1 MDFLLNKLKD
11 ILLNAGVKDSIAD
24 WSSILVLV
32 AISLSIIF
40 LIDFVIRKI
49 IRSIF
54 SKIADKTKTDFDDI
68 MINHKVPR
76 NIAHIVP
83 VVLIYN
89 IIPNIFYEHLDLKL
103 FLEKLILVSVVVSI
117 VWAIRSVFK
126 SIKIFFKSIERLR
139 DKPIDSYIQV
149 LMIFVWLTGIFGI
162 LAIVTGISFWEFM
175 AGIGTVSAVIIL
187 VFKDTILGFVASI
200 QVSVNDMVRIG
211 DWITFEK
218 YGADGDV
225 IEINLAT
232 VKVRNFDHTIT
243 TIPTY
248 ALISDSFKN
257 WRGMTES
264 KGRRIKRSLNIRIS
278 SIRHLNDSDIQK
290 ISKIDLI
297 KKYIKNK
304 SDEIIDY
311 NKTSF
316 ADKSLLINGRNLT
329 NIGVFRKY
337 IECFVENHSAINNDL
352 MIMARQL
359 EPGENGL
366 PIQIYAFSND
376 KRWQN
381 FEYIIADIFD
391 HLIASA
397 PSFDLE
403 IHENKFKG

>member
-1 MDFLLNKLKD
+1 MDFFLNKLKD

-40 LIDFVIRKI
+40 LINFVIRKI

-54 SKIADKTKTDFDDI
+54 SKIADRTKTDFDDI

-117 VWAIRSVFK
+117 VWAIRSIFK

-337 IECFVENHSAINNDL
+337 IECFVENHSAINKDL

-366 PIQIYAFSND
+366 PIQIYAFSKD

-403 IHENKFKG
+403 IHENKFQG

>member
-1 MDFLLNKLKD
+1 MDFFLNKLKD
-11 ILLNAGVKDSIAD
+11 ILLNSGVKDSIAD

-103 FLEKLILVSVVVSI
+103 FLEKIILVSFVVSI
-117 VWAIRSVFK
+117 VWAIRSIFK

-149 LMIFVWLTGIFGI
+149 LMIFVWLTGIFGT

-290 ISKIDLI
+290 MSKIDLI
-297 KKYIKNK
+297 KKYIENK
-304 SDEIIDY
+304 SEEITDY

-316 ADKSLLINGRNLT
+316 TDKSLLINGRNLT

-337 IECFVENHSAINNDL
+337 IECFVENHSAINKDL

>member
-1 MDFLLNKLKD
+1 MDFFLNKLKD
-11 ILLNAGVKDSIAD
+11 ILLNAGIKDSIAD

-54 SKIADKTKTDFDDI
+54 SKIADKTKTNFDDI

-290 ISKIDLI
+290 MSKIDLI
-297 KKYIKNK
+297 KKYIENK
-304 SDEIIDY
+304 SEEIIDY

-337 IECFVENHSAINNDL
+337 IECFVENHSAINKDL

-359 EPGENGL
+359 EPDENGL

>member
-1 MDFLLNKLKD
+1 MGFFLNKLKD

-76 NIAHIVP
+76 NISHIVP

-103 FLEKLILVSVVVSI
+103 FLEKIILVSFVVSI
-117 VWAIRSVFK
+117 VWAIRSIFK

-149 LMIFVWLTGIFGI
+149 LMIFVWLTGIFGT

-290 ISKIDLI
+290 LSKIDLI
-297 KKYIKNK
+297 KKYIENK
-304 SDEIIDY
+304 SDEITDY

-316 ADKSLLINGRNLT
+316 TDKSLLINGRNLT

-337 IECFVENHSAINNDL
+337 IECFVENHSAINKDL

-403 IHENKFKG
+403 IYENKFKG

>member
-1 MDFLLNKLKD
+1 MGFFLNKLKD

-76 NIAHIVP
+76 NISHIVP

-103 FLEKLILVSVVVSI
+103 FLEKIILVSFVVSI
-117 VWAIRSVFK
+117 VWAIRSIFK

-149 LMIFVWLTGIFGI
+149 LMIFVWLTGIFGT

-290 ISKIDLI
+290 LSKIDLI
-297 KKYIKNK
+297 KKYIENK
-304 SDEIIDY
+304 SDEITDY

-316 ADKSLLINGRNLT
+316 TDKSLLINGRNLT

-337 IECFVENHSAINNDL
+337 IECFVENHSAINKDL

>member
-1 MDFLLNKLKD
+1 MDFFLNKLKD

-103 FLEKLILVSVVVSI
+103 FLEKIILVSFVVSI
-117 VWAIRSVFK
+117 VWAIRSIFK

-149 LMIFVWLTGIFGI
+149 LMIFVWLTGIFGT

-290 ISKIDLI
+290 MSKIDLI
-297 KKYIKNK
+297 KKYIENK
-304 SDEIIDY
+304 SEEITDY

-316 ADKSLLINGRNLT
+316 TDKSLLINGRNLT

-337 IECFVENHSAINNDL
+337 IECFVENHSAINKDL

>member
-1 MDFLLNKLKD
+1 MDFFLNKLKD
-11 ILLNAGVKDSIAD
+11 ILLNTGIKDSIAD

-103 FLEKLILVSVVVSI
+103 FLEKLILVSAVVSI

-290 ISKIDLI
+290 MSKIDLI
-297 KKYIKNK
+297 KKYIENK
-304 SDEIIDY
+304 SEEIIDY

-329 NIGVFRKY
+329 NIGIFRKY
-337 IECFVENHSAINNDL
+337 IECFVENHSAINKDL

>member
-1 MDFLLNKLKD
+1 MDFFLNKLKD

-32 AISLSIIF
+32 SISLSIIF
-40 LIDFVIRKI
+40 LLDFVIRKI

-54 SKIADKTKTDFDDI
+54 SKIAYRTKTDFDDI

-89 IIPNIFYEHLDLKL
+89 TIPNIFYKHLDLKL
-103 FLEKLILVSVVVSI
+103 FLEKLILVSVVVSV
-117 VWAIRSVFK
+117 VWAIRSIFK
-126 SIKIFFKSIERLR
+126 SIKIFFKSIEKLK

-162 LAIVTGISFWEFM
+162 LAIVSGISFWEFM

-278 SIRHLNDSDIQK
+278 SIRHLNDSDIK
-290 ISKIDLI
+290 KMSKIDLI
-297 KKYIKNK
+297 KKYIEDKYE
-304 SDEIIDY
+304 EIIDH
-311 NKTSF
+311 NKTSLT
-316 ADKSLLINGRNLT
+316 DKSLLVNGRNLT

-337 IECFVENHSAINNDL
+337 IECFIENHSAINKDL

-366 PIQIYAFSND
+366 PIQIYAFSKD

-403 IHENKFKG
+403 IHENKFQG

>member
-1 MDFLLNKLKD
+1 MDFFLNKLKD

-103 FLEKLILVSVVVSI
+103 FLEKIILVSFVVSI
-117 VWAIRSVFK
+117 VWAIRSIFK

-149 LMIFVWLTGIFGI
+149 LMIFVWLTGVFGI

-290 ISKIDLI
+290 MSKIDLI
-297 KKYIKNK
+297 KKYIENK
-304 SDEIIDY
+304 SEEITDY

-316 ADKSLLINGRNLT
+316 TDKSLLINGRNLT

-337 IECFVENHSAINNDL
+337 IECFVENHSAINKDL

>member
-1 MDFLLNKLKD
+1 MDFFLNKLKD

-76 NIAHIVP
+76 NISHIVP

-103 FLEKLILVSVVVSI
+103 FLEKIILVSFVVSI
-117 VWAIRSVFK
+117 VWAIRSIFK

-149 LMIFVWLTGIFGI
+149 LMIFVWLTGIFGT

-290 ISKIDLI
+290 LSKIDLI
-297 KKYIKNK
+297 KKYIENK
-304 SDEIIDY
+304 SDEITDY

-316 ADKSLLINGRNLT
+316 TDKSLLINGRNLT

-337 IECFVENHSAINNDL
+337 IECFVENHSAINKDL

-403 IHENKFKG
+403 IYENKFKG

>member
-1 MDFLLNKLKD
+1 MDFFLNKLKD

-290 ISKIDLI
+290 MSKIDLI
-297 KKYIKNK
+297 KKYIENK
-304 SDEIIDY
+304 SEEIIDY

-337 IECFVENHSAINNDL
+337 IECFVENHSAINKDL

-397 PSFDLE
+397 SSFDLE

>member
-1 MDFLLNKLKD
+1 MDFFLNKLKD

-32 AISLSIIF
+32 AISLSLIF

-54 SKIADKTKTDFDDI
+54 SKIADRTKTDFDDL

-83 VVLIYN
+83 LVLIYN
-89 IIPNIFYEHLDLKL
+89 IIPNIFYEHLELKL
-103 FLEKLILVSVVVSI
+103 FLEKLILVSVVISI
-117 VWAIRSVFK
+117 VWAIRSIFK

-149 LMIFVWLTGIFGI
+149 LMIFVWLTGVFGI

-264 KGRRIKRSLNIRIS
+264 KGRRIKRSINIRIS
-278 SIRHLNDSDIQK
+278 SIRHLNDSDIQNM
-290 ISKIDLI
+290 SKIDLI
-297 KKYIKNK
+297 KKYIENK
-304 SDEIIDY
+304 SEEIIDY

-397 PSFDLE
+397 SSFDLE

>member
-1 MDFLLNKLKD
+1 MDFFLNKLKD
-11 ILLNAGVKDSIAD
+11 ILLNAGIKDSIAD

-103 FLEKLILVSVVVSI
+103 FLEKLILVSAVVSI

-290 ISKIDLI
+290 LSKIDLI
-297 KKYIKNK
+297 KKYIENK
-304 SDEIIDY
+304 SEEIIDY

-337 IECFVENHSAINNDL
+337 IECFVENHSAINKDL

-397 PSFDLE
+397 SSFDLE

>member
-1 MDFLLNKLKD
+1 MDFFLNKLKD

-32 AISLSIIF
+32 SISLSIIF
-40 LIDFVIRKI
+40 LLDFVIRKI

-54 SKIADKTKTDFDDI
+54 SKIAYRTKTDFDDI

-89 IIPNIFYEHLDLKL
+89 IIPNIFYKHLDLKL
-103 FLEKLILVSVVVSI
+103 FLEKLILVSVVISV
-117 VWAIRSVFK
+117 VWAIRSIFK
-126 SIKIFFKSIERLR
+126 SIKIFFKSIEKLK

-162 LAIVTGISFWEFM
+162 LAIVSGISFWEFM

-278 SIRHLNDSDIQK
+278 SIRHLNDSDIK
-290 ISKIDLI
+290 KMSKIDLI
-297 KKYIKNK
+297 KKYIEDKYE
-304 SDEIIDY
+304 EIIDH

-316 ADKSLLINGRNLT
+316 TDKSLLVNGRNLT

-337 IECFVENHSAINNDL
+337 IECFVENHSAINKDL

>member
-1 MDFLLNKLKD
+1 MDFFLNKLKD

-103 FLEKLILVSVVVSI
+103 FLEKLILVSFVVSI
-117 VWAIRSVFK
+117 LWAIRSVFK
-126 SIKIFFKSIERLR
+126 SIKIFFKSIERLK

-290 ISKIDLI
+290 MSKIDLI
-297 KKYIKNK
+297 KKYIENK
-304 SDEIIDY
+304 SEEITDY

-337 IECFVENHSAINNDL
+337 IECFVENHSAINKDL

-359 EPGENGL
+359 ELGENGL

>member
-1 MDFLLNKLKD
+1 MDFFLNKLKD
-11 ILLNAGVKDSIAD
+11 ILLNAGIKDSIAD

-103 FLEKLILVSVVVSI
+103 FLEKLILVSAVVSI

-290 ISKIDLI
+290 LSKIDLI
-297 KKYIKNK
+297 KKYIENK
-304 SDEIIDY
+304 SEEIIDY

-337 IECFVENHSAINNDL
+337 IECFVENHSAINKDL

>member
-32 AISLSIIF
+32 VISLSIILLLDF
-40 LIDFVIRKI
+40 LIRKI
-49 IRSIF
+49 IRTIF
-54 SKIADKTKTDFDDI
+54 SKIADRTKTDFDDI

-83 VVLIYN
+83 IVLIYN

-162 LAIVTGISFWEFM
+162 LAIITGISFWEFM

-248 ALISDSFKN
+248 SLISDSFKN

-290 ISKIDLI
+290 LSKIDLI
-297 KKYIKNK
+297 KKYIENK
-304 SDEIIDY
+304 SEEITDY

-316 ADKSLLINGRNLT
+316 TDKSLLINGRNLT

-337 IECFVENHSAINNDL
+337 IECFVENHSAINKDL

-359 EPGENGL
+359 EPSDNGL

>member
-1 MDFLLNKLKD
+1 MDFFLNKLKD
-11 ILLNAGVKDSIAD
+11 ILLNAGIKDSIAD

-290 ISKIDLI
+290 MSKIDLI
-297 KKYIKNK
+297 KKYIENK
-304 SDEIIDY
+304 SKEIIDY

-337 IECFVENHSAINNDL
+337 IECFVENHSAINKDL

-359 EPGENGL
+359 EPDENGL

>member
-1 MDFLLNKLKD
+1 MDFFLNKLKD
-11 ILLNAGVKDSIAD
+11 ILLNAGIKDSIAD

-54 SKIADKTKTDFDDI
+54 LKIADKTKTDFDDI

-103 FLEKLILVSVVVSI
+103 FLEKLILVSAVVSI

-290 ISKIDLI
+290 MSKIDLI
-297 KKYIKNK
+297 KKYIENK
-304 SDEIIDY
+304 SEEIIDY

-337 IECFVENHSAINNDL
+337 IECFVENHSAINKDL

-397 PSFDLE
+397 SSFDLE

>member
-1 MDFLLNKLKD
+1 MDFFLNKLKD

-54 SKIADKTKTDFDDI
+54 SKIADRTKTDFDDI

-89 IIPNIFYEHLDLKL
+89 IIPNIFYEHLELKL
-103 FLEKLILVSVVVSI
+103 FLEKLILVSVVISI
-117 VWAIRSVFK
+117 VWAIRSIFK

-149 LMIFVWLTGIFGI
+149 LMIFVWLTGVFGI

-278 SIRHLNDSDIQK
+278 SIRHLNDSDIQNM
-290 ISKIDLI
+290 SKIDLI
-297 KKYIKNK
+297 KKYIENK
-304 SDEIIDY
+304 SEEIIDY

>member
-1 MDFLLNKLKD
+1 MDFFLNKLKD
-11 ILLNAGVKDSIAD
+11 ILLNAGIKDSIAD

-290 ISKIDLI
+290 MSKIDLI
-297 KKYIKNK
+297 KKYIENK
-304 SDEIIDY
+304 SEEIIDY

-337 IECFVENHSAINNDL
+337 IECFVENHSAINKDL

>member
-1 MDFLLNKLKD
+1 MDFFLNKLKD
-11 ILLNAGVKDSIAD
+11 ILLNAGIKDSIAD

-117 VWAIRSVFK
+117 VWAIRSIFK

-290 ISKIDLI
+290 MSKIDLI
-297 KKYIKNK
+297 KKYIENK
-304 SDEIIDY
+304 SEEIIDY

-337 IECFVENHSAINNDL
+337 IECFVENHSAINKDL

>member
-1 MDFLLNKLKD
+1 MDFFLNKLKD

-54 SKIADKTKTDFDDI
+54 SKIADRTKTDFDDL

-117 VWAIRSVFK
+117 VWAIRSIFK

-149 LMIFVWLTGIFGI
+149 LMIFVWLTGVFGI

-278 SIRHLNDSDIQK
+278 SIRYLNDSDIQNM
-290 ISKIDLI
+290 SKIDLI
-297 KKYIKNK
+297 KKYIENK
-304 SDEIIDY
+304 SEEIIDY

>member
-1 MDFLLNKLKD
+1 MDFFLNKLKD
-11 ILLNAGVKDSIAD
+11 ILLNAGIKDSIAD

-54 SKIADKTKTDFDDI
+54 SKIADRTKTDFDDI

-103 FLEKLILVSVVVSI
+103 FLEKLILVSFVVSI
-117 VWAIRSVFK
+117 VWAIRSIFK

-290 ISKIDLI
+290 MSKIDLI
-297 KKYIKNK
+297 KKYIENK
-304 SDEIIDY
+304 SEEIIDY

-337 IECFVENHSAINNDL
+337 IECFVENHSAINKDL
-352 MIMARQL
+352 MIMVRQL

>member
-1 MDFLLNKLKD
+1 MGFFLNKLKD

-103 FLEKLILVSVVVSI
+103 FLEKIILVSFVVSI
-117 VWAIRSVFK
+117 VWAIRSIFK

-149 LMIFVWLTGIFGI
+149 LMIFVWLTGIFGT

-290 ISKIDLI
+290 LSKIDLI
-297 KKYIKNK
+297 KKYIENK
-304 SDEIIDY
+304 SDEITDY

-316 ADKSLLINGRNLT
+316 TDKSLLINGRNLT

-337 IECFVENHSAINNDL
+337 IECFVENHSAINKDL

>member
-32 AISLSIIF
+32 VISLSIILLLDF
-40 LIDFVIRKI
+40 LIRKI
-49 IRSIF
+49 IRTIF
-54 SKIADKTKTDFDDI
+54 SKIADRTKTDFDDI

-83 VVLIYN
+83 IVLIYN

-103 FLEKLILVSVVVSI
+103 FIEKLILVSVVVSI

-162 LAIVTGISFWEFM
+162 LAIITGISFWEFM

-248 ALISDSFKN
+248 SLISDSFKN

-290 ISKIDLI
+290 LSKIDLI
-297 KKYIKNK
+297 KKYIEHK
-304 SDEIIDY
+304 SEEIIDH
-311 NKTSF
+311 NKTYF
-316 ADKSLLINGRNLT
+316 TDKSLLINGRNLT

-337 IECFVENHSAINNDL
+337 IECFVENHSAINKDL

-359 EPGENGL
+359 EPSDNGL

-376 KRWQN
+376 KRWKN

>member
-1 MDFLLNKLKD
+1 MDFFLNKLKD
-11 ILLNAGVKDSIAD
+11 ILLNAGIKDSIAD

-40 LIDFVIRKI
+40 LLNFVIRKI

-54 SKIADKTKTDFDDI
+54 SKIADRTKTDFDDI

-103 FLEKLILVSVVVSI
+103 FLEKLILVSAVVSI
-117 VWAIRSVFK
+117 VWAIRSIFK

-290 ISKIDLI
+290 MSKIDLI
-297 KKYIKNK
+297 KKYIEDK

-337 IECFVENHSAINNDL
+337 IECFVENHSAINKDL

>member
-1 MDFLLNKLKD
+1 MDFFLNKLKD

-40 LIDFVIRKI
+40 LINFVIRKI

-54 SKIADKTKTDFDDI
+54 SKIADRTKTDFDDI

-117 VWAIRSVFK
+117 VWAIRSIFK

-290 ISKIDLI
+290 LSKIDLI
-297 KKYIKNK
+297 KKYIENK
-304 SDEIIDY
+304 SEEIIDY

-337 IECFVENHSAINNDL
+337 IECFVENHSAINKDL

-397 PSFDLE
+397 SSFDLE

>member
-1 MDFLLNKLKD
+1 
-11 ILLNAGVKDSIAD
+11 
-24 WSSILVLV
+24 
-32 AISLSIIF
+32 
-40 LIDFVIRKI
+40 
-49 IRSIF
+49 
-54 SKIADKTKTDFDDI
+54 

-89 IIPNIFYEHLDLKL
+89 IIPNIFYEHLELKL

-117 VWAIRSVFK
+117 VWAIRSIFK

-149 LMIFVWLTGIFGI
+149 LMIFVWLTGVFGI

-278 SIRHLNDSDIQK
+278 SIRHLNDSDIQNM
-290 ISKIDLI
+290 SKIDLI
-297 KKYIKNK
+297 KKYIENK
-304 SDEIIDY
+304 SEEIIDII
-311 NKTSF
+311 KLL
-316 ADKSLLINGRNLT
+316 LLINL
-329 NIGVFRKY
+329 Y
-337 IECFVENHSAINNDL
+337 
-352 MIMARQL
+352 
-359 EPGENGL
+359 
-366 PIQIYAFSND
+366 
-376 KRWQN
+376 
-381 FEYIIADIFD
+381 
-391 HLIASA
+391 
-397 PSFDLE
+397 
-403 IHENKFKG
+403 

>member
-1 MDFLLNKLKD
+1 MDFFLNKLKD
-11 ILLNAGVKDSIAD
+11 ILINAGIKDSIAD

-54 SKIADKTKTDFDDI
+54 SKIADRTKTDFDDI

-103 FLEKLILVSVVVSI
+103 FLEKLILVSFVVSI
-117 VWAIRSVFK
+117 VWAIRSIFK

-290 ISKIDLI
+290 MSKIDLI
-297 KKYIKNK
+297 KKYIENK
-304 SDEIIDY
+304 SEEIIDY

-337 IECFVENHSAINNDL
+337 IECFVENHSAINKDL
-352 MIMARQL
+352 MIMVRQL

>member
-1 MDFLLNKLKD
+1 MDFFLNKLKD

-103 FLEKLILVSVVVSI
+103 FLEKIILVSFVVSI
-117 VWAIRSVFK
+117 LWAIRSIFK

-149 LMIFVWLTGIFGI
+149 LMIFVWLTGVFGT

-290 ISKIDLI
+290 MSKIDLI
-297 KKYIKNK
+297 KKYIENK
-304 SDEIIDY
+304 SEEITDY

-316 ADKSLLINGRNLT
+316 TDKSLLINGRNLT

-337 IECFVENHSAINNDL
+337 IECFVENHSAINKDL

>member
-1 MDFLLNKLKD
+1 MDFFLNKLKD
-11 ILLNAGVKDSIAD
+11 ILINVGVKDSIAD

-54 SKIADKTKTDFDDI
+54 SKIADKSKTYFDDI

-117 VWAIRSVFK
+117 VWAIRSIFK

-139 DKPIDSYIQV
+139 DKPIDCYIQV
-149 LMIFVWLTGIFGI
+149 LMIFVWLTGVFGI

-278 SIRHLNDSDIQK
+278 SIRHLNDSDIQNM
-290 ISKIDLI
+290 SKIDLI
-297 KKYIKNK
+297 KKYIENK
-304 SDEIIDY
+304 SEEIIDY

-337 IECFVENHSAINNDL
+337 IECFVENHSAINKDL

-359 EPGENGL
+359 EPDENGL

>member
-1 MDFLLNKLKD
+1 MDFFLNKLKD
-11 ILLNAGVKDSIAD
+11 ILLNAGIKDSIAD

-103 FLEKLILVSVVVSI
+103 FLEKLILVSAVVSI

-290 ISKIDLI
+290 MSKIDLI
-297 KKYIKNK
+297 KKYIENK
-304 SDEIIDY
+304 SEEIIDY

-337 IECFVENHSAINNDL
+337 IECFVENHSAINKDL

-397 PSFDLE
+397 SSFDLE